1 MPHFTEADIRAGANA
16 QSFSRGEGYYRDG
29 AVDELTRRGDT
40 ITAEVQGSDYEPY
53 EVVVT
58 LQPDGGIRNADCTCP
73 YEQGGYCKHIV
84 AVLLAVLRD
93 QEEIAVKP
101 DLETLLAGLTEAQLR
116 RILRTVAEGDP
127 DFADAVEQEV
137 KWLKMEPAPGAAP
150 TAPAAPAAI
159 SVDIAAIR
167 REIRKDLRHLGAS
180 DHGYRAGYYYDDYSE
195 VDLAPVLKPHL
206 ATIDALLAAGAPAT
220 ATTVLTAVIE
230 EWGAGISGLDEWMY
244 EGNEDTF
251 ADATQELDT
260 RLAEALLS
268 QEISPEQ
275 REQWQARLDDWAD
288 DVVSLEIATTAVE
301 QGWDYPPLVA
311 AMQGHITEQGA
322 WEEERPFWA
331 DDLALVRLRILQR
344 QGRTQEYINL
354 AAAEGQLGLAAQ
366 MLARTGQ
373 VAQAVEEAIQFLAEP
388 GEILALAQVLVEL
401 GEPAAALTVAAHGLD
416 QTERVYKT
424 ELARWTAALAQQSG
438 DQALA
443 LRAAEVAFLNSYALD
458 DYQAAERLAGA
469 AWPGVKERLLASL
482 GESNAYGKVNIYLYE
497 NMLVAAMA
505 EADRV
510 TFGADLERVIQA
522 TRAEYPDWG
531 IGKCKRQAES
541 IMNAGQ
547 SKSYDQAVA
556 WLRLAREIFLQH
568 GRPGEWQTYLAQILE
583 LHARKYKL
591 VPMLRAIR

>member
-1 MPHFTEADIRAGANA
+1 MPTFTESDIRAGANA
-16 QSFSRGEGYYRDG
+16 RSFSRGEAYYRDG

-40 ITAEVQGSDYEPY
+40 ITAAVQGSDYEPY
-53 EVVVT
+53 EVVVN
-58 LQPDGGIRNADCTCP
+58 LHPDGGIHGADCTCP

-93 QEEIAVKP
+93 QEEIDVRP

-116 RILRTVAEGDP
+116 RILRTVAEGNP
-127 DFADAVEQEV
+127 AFADAVEQEV

-150 TAPAAPAAI
+150 SAPAAI

-167 REIRKDLRHLGAS
+167 RELRKDLRHLDAS
-180 DHGYRAGYYYDDYSE
+180 DHGYRAGYYYDDSFE
-195 VDLAPVLKPHL
+195 VDLDPVLKPHL
-206 ATIDALLAAGAPAT
+206 ATIDALLAAGDPAT

-230 EWGAGISGLDEWMY
+230 EWGEGISSLDDWIS

-251 ADATQELDT
+251 AQATQELDT

-268 QEISPEQ
+268 QDLSEEQ

-288 DVVSLEIATTAVE
+288 DVVSLEIAAAAVE

-331 DDLALVRLRILQR
+331 DDLALVRLQILQR
-344 QGRTQEYINL
+344 QGRSQEYINL
-354 AAAEGQLGLAAQ
+354 AAAEGQFGLAAQ

-373 VAQAVEEAIQFLAEP
+373 VAQAVEEAIQFLTEP
-388 GEILALAQVLVEL
+388 REILALAQLLVEL
-401 GEPAAALTVAAHGLD
+401 GEPGAAATVAAHGLD

-424 ELARWTAALAQQSG
+424 ELARWTAALAQQTG

-469 AWPGVKERLLASL
+469 SWPEVKARLLAGL

-497 NMLVAAMA
+497 HMLVAAMA

-510 TFGADLERVIQA
+510 TFGVDLERVIQA

-531 IGKCKRQAES
+531 IGKCKRLAES
-541 IMNAGQ
+541 IMSAGK
-547 SKSYDQAVA
+547 SDSYDEAVA
-556 WLRLAREIFLQH
+556 WLRLAREALLLHDRQA
-568 GRPGEWQTYLAQILE
+568 EWQAYLAQLLE
-583 LHARKYKL
+583 IHARKYKL